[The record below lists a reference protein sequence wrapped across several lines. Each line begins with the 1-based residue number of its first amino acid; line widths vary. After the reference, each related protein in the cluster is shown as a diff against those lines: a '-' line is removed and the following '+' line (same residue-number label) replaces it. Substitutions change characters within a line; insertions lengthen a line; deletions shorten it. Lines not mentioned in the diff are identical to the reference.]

1 MQISV
6 TRDGSVFFR
15 NRRVLGSELASEIRE
30 GVGNGAEKKVYLI
43 VDARTMYGA
52 AVPVMGQVRLA
63 GIERVSFLAKQ
74 PSQ

>member
-15 NRRVLGSELASEIRE
+15 NRRVLGSGLASEIRG
-30 GVGNGAEKKVYLI
+30 GVGNAEKKVYLI

-52 AVPVMGQVRLA
+52 AVPVMDQVRLA